1 MLFHSMHTRFWCIGA
16 LDTVGDGCNCST
28 GARSWLVEGW
38 VRLKQCLQHMSLL
51 LYWRRPSSRECHDSG
66 PSNGCFSG
74 CILPEA
80 FVVSH
85 PGVTLKLRVSL
96 DYQVLVTEQIW
107 DTFWLFPGDHSHVY
121 TKTPQPF
128 HHVSNGAAF
137 VLACLLAFVHCCSLS
152 GRSPLIS
159 VYFPTS
165 VFDSFSGTDPNADFS
180 LPFLCRGHCWQ
191 DCPTLWGLGGPNSW
205 ICASPRCHTRSCVG
219 NM

>member
-1 MLFHSMHTRFWCIGA
+1 
-16 LDTVGDGCNCST
+16 
-28 GARSWLVEGW
+28 
-38 VRLKQCLQHMSLL
+38 MSLL
-51 LYWRRPSSRECHDSG
+51 LYWTRPSSRECYDSG
-66 PSNGCFSG
+66 PSSGCFSG

-121 TKTPQPF
+121 TKTTATKVQP
-128 HHVSNGAAF
+128 
-137 VLACLLAFVHCCSLS
+137 LCLPVFWPSSIVVPRGNPMCS

-159 VYFPTS
+159 VYFPAS